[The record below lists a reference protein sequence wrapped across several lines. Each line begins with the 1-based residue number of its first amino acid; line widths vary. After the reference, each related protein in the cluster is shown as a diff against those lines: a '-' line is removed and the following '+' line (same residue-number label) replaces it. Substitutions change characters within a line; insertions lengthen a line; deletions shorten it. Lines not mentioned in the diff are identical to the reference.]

1 MTSKHRQIRA
11 NSLRAVSLLVS
22 LSIYYSDRLLVFW
35 IANDSPAFEYNHA
48 DLNVN
53 VAFAIT
59 LDFEIIRSS
68 NSLLDTSQVFE

>member
-35 IANDSPAFEYNHA
+35 IANESFLLSN
-48 DLNVN
+48 
-53 VAFAIT
+53 IT
-59 LDFEIIRSS
+59 LQ
-68 NSLLDTSQVFE
+68 T